1 MDNKK
6 SYIPIK
12 VFVSY
17 LVLVLLFGSV
27 GWFLYSENKSFS
39 STERSFTEKNGSI
52 LKVSNVLSDLYKTE
66 SLARIAIQ
74 SESEKDF
81 KNYVAKTTALKV
93 DIDSLKAAVST
104 PYQITLLDSV
114 QVLLSKKIQNIQQ
127 LKAIKNKTEDEI
139 AVSNAISDL
148 TKMESSMRK
157 LQLEDFAKNPS
168 MMGDYE
174 RNVLKKYVAYL
185 NQNIPDDSTNTLSK
199 KASDSILSVSKMLLN
214 EVQKETANK
223 KKLLSLEENKLLQ
236 NELSISDQ
244 LRKVLGIIEREII
257 LNTTKSYLGREESLK
272 KTNQI
277 VTTAAIIGL
286 LLTLFFLI
294 LILNDFSKTQSYKKQ
309 LEAANLKAK
318 KLLTSR
324 EQLISTVSH
333 DLKTPLS
340 TIIGYTELLGN
351 SDLNTKQ
358 LHFTKNIKG
367 SSDYISKLVQDLL
380 DFTQIEAGKISIEK
394 IAFSLPDIITEVSN
408 SIQSVYNQKP
418 IQLIIEIDPNLH
430 QKIIGDPFRLRQILS
445 NIIGNAFKFTEEGFI
460 KIEANIHSETD
471 TMIILIEDS
480 GIGIA
485 DKNQQLIF
493 EEFTQADEKIEK
505 KYGGTGLGLT
515 ISKKMVAILGG
526 ELHLKSKLGTGSI
539 FEIQIPLIFDTQLSR
554 SETGIEIS
562 KKQYTAIIIDDDQ
575 NLLQLTTEVLRQQQY
590 LVFPFD
596 KAQDALSWIKN
607 NDFDFI
613 ITDIQMPVMDGFSFL
628 KELQN
633 KTISN
638 YENQPIIA
646 VTGRNDIDLEHYQNS
661 GFTTVIRKPYTPK
674 TVLATIKAILD
685 NSEIP
690 AVLPVMSHPK
700 NTTKTYT
707 LKPLKLFLADD
718 KEALKEILESFMTN
732 TIESLNEL
740 EQAATES
747 NFEEIKNIAH
757 KMNPMFKQIK
767 ALDISIILD
776 QLELEDLSSDEIKQ
790 AVSDLKN
797 KLKALFIHLEKEKI
811 N

>member
-81 KNYVAKTTALKV
+81 KNYVAKTKALKV

-157 LQLEDFAKNPS
+157 LQLEDFVKNPA

-223 KKLLSLEENKLLQ
+223 KRLLSLEENKLLQ
-236 NELSISDQ
+236 NELLISDQ

-257 LNTTKSYLGREESLK
+257 LNTTKNYLGREKSLK

-394 IAFSLPDIITEVSN
+394 IAFSLPNIITEVSN
-408 SIQSVYNQKP
+408 SIQSVYIQKP
-418 IQLIIEIDPNLH
+418 IQLIIEIDPKLH

-460 KIEANIHSETD
+460 KIEANVLSETN
-471 TMIILIEDS
+471 TIIILIEDS

-485 DKNQQLIF
+485 EKNQQLIF

-515 ISKKMVAILGG
+515 ISRKMVAILGG
-526 ELHLKSKLGTGSI
+526 ELRLKSKLGTGSI
-539 FEIQIPLIFDTQLSR
+539 FEIQIPLIFDPQSSR
-554 SETGIEIS
+554 SETPIEIS
-562 KKQYTAIIIDDDQ
+562 KKKYTAIIIDDDQ
-575 NLLQLTTEVLRQQQY
+575 SLLQLTTEVLRQQQY
-590 LVFPFD
+590 VVFPFD

-607 NDFDFI
+607 NSFDFI

-638 YENQPIIA
+638 YDNQPVIA
-646 VTGRNDIDLEHYQNS
+646 VTGRNDIDLEHYKNS

-674 TVLATIKAILD
+674 TVLETIKAILD

-690 AVLPVMSHPK
+690 VVLPAMNHPK
-700 NTTKTYT
+700 NTAKKYT
-707 LKPLKLFLADD
+707 LKPLKSFLSDD
-718 KEALKEILESFMTN
+718 KEALKEILESFITN

-740 EQAATES
+740 EQAETES

-767 ALDISIILD
+767 ALDISTILD
-776 QLELEDLSSDEIKQ
+776 QLELEDPSSDDIKQ
-790 AVSDLKN
+790 AVSNLKS
-797 KLKALFIHLEKEKI
+797 KITALFVHLEKEK